1 MCGMLSN
8 NSGDMVEEG
17 FLAFLWLICTL
28 YWYTVLY
35 AAIVSLKNAE
45 TPQQLYT
52 REKQLPKDMHLQWYN
67 IIRAIVSDRITT
79 EQDRMPSHTSML
91 RHWFHSC
98 CIAGMW
104 FNSTEED
111 IQQELPAPELC
122 GWKKNENRTYEYD
135 WECQMVPRH
144 VQDTIN
150 FLTIGCGCK
159 KRCQTNTVVDLV
171 AVARTV
177 RIFNS
182 LF

>member
-1 MCGMLSN
+1 MWY
-8 NSGDMVEEG
+8 VEQQQWGHGGGRIFG
-17 FLAFLWLICTL
+17 FSLVDR
-28 YWYTVLY
+28 YTVLVHCTLCSHCFSQKCQNPTTTVY
-35 AAIVSLKNAE
+35 SGKATS
-45 TPQQLYT
+45 
-52 REKQLPKDMHLQWYN
+52 KDMHLQWYN

-104 FNSTEED
+104 FNFTEED

-135 WECQMVPRH
+135 WECQMVQRH